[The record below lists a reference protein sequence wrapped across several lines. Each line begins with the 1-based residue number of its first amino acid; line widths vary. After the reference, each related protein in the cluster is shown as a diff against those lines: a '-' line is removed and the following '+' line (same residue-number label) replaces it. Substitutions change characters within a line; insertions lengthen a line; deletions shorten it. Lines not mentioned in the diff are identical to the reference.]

1 MRLKSLLVL
10 LLTLSIFR
18 GIAQELKC
26 NVEINSEQ
34 IQLSDKRIFQT
45 LRSAVYEF
53 MNNRQWSG
61 YEYKQIE
68 KIDCSILITI
78 TERVTSNDFKATLT
92 IASQRPVF
100 NSTYNTVL
108 LNTVD
113 NDFEFNY
120 VEYEPLDF
128 YENTFTSNLTSVLA
142 FYAYII
148 VGLDFDSFT
157 LNGGDQFYQSAQN
170 IVQAAQ
176 NASYRGW
183 KSYEDQRNRYWL
195 VENLTNPAYD
205 PINKFYYEYHLKGLD
220 MMYADPDKGRANIL
234 TSLKYL
240 QDVKKQRAGLMIL
253 QLITDAKRDEMINIF
268 SKGNSYE
275 KSQAVL
281 ILKEVDPAHSSNYQK
296 LLQ

>member
-1 MRLKSLLVL
+1 MKMKIILLALLSFVVL
-10 LLTLSIFR
+10 QSR
-18 GIAQELKC
+18 AQELRC
-26 NVEINSEQ
+26 NVEINTEQ
-34 IQLSDKRIFQT
+34 IQMSDKRIFQT
-45 LRSAVYEF
+45 LRSSIYEF
-53 MNNRQWSG
+53 MNSRHWSG

-78 TERVTSNDFKATLT
+78 TEKISTNDFKATIT

-108 LNTVD
+108 LNTID
-113 NDFEFNY
+113 DDFEFNY

-128 YENTFTSNLTSVLA
+128 YENSFTSNLTSVLA

-157 LNGGDQFYQSAQN
+157 LNGGEMFYQSAQN

-176 NASYRGW
+176 SSSYKGW
-183 KSYEDQRNRYWL
+183 KSFEAQRNRYWL
-195 VENLTNPAYD
+195 VENLTNPAYEGV
-205 PINKFYYEYHLKGLD
+205 NKFFYEYHLKGLD
-220 MMYADPDKGRANIL
+220 MMYQDADKGRANIL

-253 QLITDAKRDEMINIF
+253 QLITDAKRDEMISIF

>member
-1 MRLKSLLVL
+1 MRLKFLLIL
-10 LLTLSIFR
+10 LLILSIFR
-18 GIAQELKC
+18 GSAQELKC
-26 NVEINSEQ
+26 NVEINTEQ
-34 IQLSDKRIFQT
+34 IQLSDKKIFQT
-45 LRSAVYEF
+45 LRSSIYEF

-68 KIDCSILITI
+68 KIDCSILINI

-120 VEYEPLDF
+120 VEFEPLDF

-142 FYAYII
+142 YYAYII

-176 NASYRGW
+176 NSSYRGW

-195 VENLTNPAYD
+195 VENLMNAAYE

-220 MMYADPDKGRANIL
+220 IMYTDPDKGRANIL
-234 TSLKYL
+234 SSLKYL
-240 QDVKKQRAGLMIL
+240 QDTKKQRAGLMIL

-268 SKGNSYE
+268 SKGNAYE